1 MPFGEY
7 EFGSKALVGP
17 SWSISG
23 THRMNGV
30 VALWGPGVKRGLRLE
45 GAQIADLAPT
55 ILALLGVEI
64 PHHMDG
70 RVLEDAF
77 EAGAIEPMWGAPEP
91 PATASGEDSFDL
103 SEEEQA
109 EIAARLRGLGYVG

>member
-1 MPFGEY
+1 
-7 EFGSKALVGP
+7 
-17 SWSISG
+17 
-23 THRMNGV
+23 MNGV
-30 VALWGPGVKRGLRLE
+30 VALWGPGVKRGHKLE
-45 GAQIADLAPT
+45 GAQIIDLAPT

-64 PHHMDG
+64 PRHMDG

-77 EAGAIEPMWGAPEP
+77 EAGAIAPVWGAPAP
-91 PATASGEDSFDL
+91 PTPPSGEGTFDL